1 MGATPSPRS
10 QNRCK
15 TECCLFIWTCLHL
28 DHLEHLDH
36 HYQSADHL
44 DHLDHRDHLDHHDQS
59 ADHLDHLRCPD
70 HLDHLDHNDVQV
82 IWFKNGQRIDHS
94 YTTTGARSE
103 NTFMF
108 LAQVKLFFRQ
118 ELQNE

>member
-1 MGATPSPRS
+1 MVHLQDGSHGEDGVPSPWGQPPRPGLTIVAKQS
-10 QNRCK
+10 VA
-15 TECCLFIWTCLHL
+15 CLSGLALHL

-36 HYQSADHL
+36 I
-44 DHLDHRDHLDHHDQS
+44 DQS
-59 ADHLDHLRCPD
+59 ADHLDHLHCPD
-70 HLDHLDHNDVQV
+70 HLDHLDYPDVQV